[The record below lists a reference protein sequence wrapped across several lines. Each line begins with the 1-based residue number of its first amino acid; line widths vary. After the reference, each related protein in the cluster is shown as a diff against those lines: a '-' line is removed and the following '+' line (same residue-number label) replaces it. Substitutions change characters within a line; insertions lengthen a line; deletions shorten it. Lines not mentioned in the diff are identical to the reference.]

1 MNLKKFTKTPK
12 NKRLKMNENSQKNSQ
27 EILQENSQILQKN
40 SPKGREK
47 PKKTIIKAQEIVTKF
62 EGKIVHNGVNFEIKE
77 NEIFGILGGSGS
89 GKSVLLK
96 QMLML
101 EHFDSGEYEILG
113 KRLRNISEKDA
124 LTLRQSWGVVFQFGA
139 LFSFFNVFENI
150 ALPLVE
156 YTKLSK
162 TAISELVM
170 MKLRMS
176 GLSENVASL
185 YPSELS
191 GGMIKRVAIA
201 RALAL
206 DSKLLFLD
214 EPTSGLD
221 PHSSREF
228 DELIVQLKEGL
239 GLTII
244 LVTHDKES
252 MAKILDR
259 FLILQDKKVGFLGT
273 QKELKSTNE
282 ALFERFMG

>member
-1 MNLKKFTKTPK
+1 M
-12 NKRLKMNENSQKNSQ
+12 SA
-27 EILQENSQILQKN
+27 
-40 SPKGREK
+40 
-47 PKKTIIKAQEIVTKF
+47 KTIIKAEGIVTKF
-62 EGKIVHNGVNFEIKE
+62 ENKIIHNGVNFSVNE
-77 NEIFGILGGSGS
+77 NEVFGILGGSGS

-101 EHFDSGEYEILG
+101 EHFDGGEYEILG
-113 KRLRNISEKDA
+113 KKLRGISPENA
-124 LTLRQSWGVVFQFGA
+124 LKLQQSWGVVFQFGA
-139 LFSFFNVFENI
+139 LFSFFNVFENV

-156 YTKLSK
+156 YTNLSK
-162 TAISELVM
+162 KLIEELVI
-170 MKLRMS
+170 MKLKMV
-176 GLSENVASL
+176 GLDERVASL

-191 GGMIKRVAIA
+191 GGMVKRVAIA

-228 DELIVQLKEGL
+228 DELVLQLKKGL

-252 MAKILDR
+252 MVKILDR

-273 QKELKSTNE
+273 QSELKAQNIS
-282 ALFERFMG
+282 LYERFMG